1 MRDIS
6 TMPGLLSRLNIN
18 HLLLLGGLCCILV
31 FMLILPAQR
40 VGDGSEYYAM
50 YLSWQE
56 TLRPYMTEKVYQAYA
71 KFMASGQVPGLVSRT
86 QLENAF
92 PALRLGTT
100 SDFNHFWLFSFLAF
114 VIGKLASLLQIE
126 IRLHTSFILLH
137 FILLSTTILL
147 AYRFYKWP
155 GVATVLI
162 MTFAS
167 PIFWFIDKAHTEFFT
182 YCLVLSS
189 VILLLQERFFAAAF
203 FQALAATQ
211 NPSFAIIAAFILL
224 LSLVRQPSRTYG
236 LFELILAGLIGLL
249 VLLHPA
255 YYFFRFGV
263 VTPQLL
269 AGGATLGGNLSS
281 FHVWLFDPDV
291 GLLPNWPIGT
301 LCLLLAALFFLIN
314 PRRFTWSRQVLGI
327 TAFILFYLLV
337 NLYAHSST
345 TNINSGATPGLSRYS
360 LWYLP
365 LAFPFFIYVIARLSE
380 RLVAASAVAL
390 AFCALAML
398 SLYQNA
404 PIRVESYTK
413 PGYLSMLVQN
423 RLPWL
428 YDPPHEVFMERY
440 TPFGE
445 AVHLK
450 AMLMAVGPDCRKA
463 LVIPFGDRHTVA
475 SPSHC
480 FLDNQ
485 KLKILASGLI
495 GKMKH
500 PDYISLSDEQVKE
513 ARLTINIGHL
523 YKVGLDQPGNFVLRS
538 GWSGAEAWGVWSEGA
553 QAMLALPCDDTL
565 FNAKEMYLGFR
576 VFEKQTLTVKE
587 LDGTVLWSGKV
598 AGAATSVKFNTRREN
613 CRNGQYA
620 ILLDISDP
628 TSPSDLG
635 PSNDRRKLGI
645 GLSEVM
651 IGNSP

>member
-1 MRDIS
+1 MRDMAAIWQ
-6 TMPGLLSRLNIN
+6 PRLRLNLN

-56 TLRPYMTEKVYQAYA
+56 TLRPYMTETAYQAYA

-114 VIGKLASLLQIE
+114 VIGKLTSLLQIG
-126 IRLHTSFILLH
+126 IQLHTGFILLH

-155 GVATVLI
+155 GVTTVLI

-167 PIFWFIDKAHTEFFT
+167 PMFWFIDKAHTEFFT

-189 VILLLQERFFAAAF
+189 IILLLQERFFPAAF

-224 LSLVRQPSRTYG
+224 LSLVRQPGRSYG
-236 LFELILAGLIGLL
+236 LFELILAGAIGLL
-249 VLLHPA
+249 VLLHPS

-263 VTPQLL
+263 ATPQLL
-269 AGGATLGGNLSS
+269 AGGASLGGNLSS
-281 FHVWLFDPDV
+281 FHVWLLDLDI

-301 LCLLLAALFFLIN
+301 LSLLLAALFFLSA
-314 PRRFTWSRQVLGI
+314 PRSFIWSKQKLGI
-327 TAFILFYLLV
+327 AAFILFYLLI

-365 LAFPFFIYVIARLSE
+365 LAFPFFIYVIVKLSE
-380 RLVAASAVAL
+380 RLVAASAAAM

-398 SLYQNA
+398 SLYQNV
-404 PIRVESYTK
+404 PIRSESYTK
-413 PGYLSMLVQN
+413 PAYLSMLVQS
-423 RLPWL
+423 RLPWF
-428 YDPPHEVFMERY
+428 YNPPHEVFLERY

-445 AVHLK
+445 AVHLH
-450 AMLMAVGPDCRKA
+450 AMLMAVGPDCKKA
-463 LVIPFGDRHTVA
+463 LVIPFGDRQTVT
-475 SPSHC
+475 SPTHC

-485 KLKILASGLI
+485 KLKAIASELI
-495 GKMKH
+495 GKMKR
-500 PDYISLSDEQVKE
+500 PDYISLSTEQVKS
-513 ARLTINIGHL
+513 ARLTINTGQR
-523 YKVGLDQPGNFVLRS
+523 YKVGMDQPGNFLLRS
-538 GWSGAEAWGVWSEGA
+538 GWSGIEPWGVWSEGA
-553 QAMLALPCDDTL
+553 QAAIALPCDDDR
-565 FNAKEMYLGFR
+565 FNAKEMFLGFR

-587 LDGTVLWSGKV
+587 ANGAVLWSGQV
-598 AGAATSVKFNTRREN
+598 AGAAASVKFDMRREN
-613 CRNGQYA
+613 CQSGQYL
-620 ILLDISDP
+620 ILLDISNP
-628 TSPSDLG
+628 TSPSELG

-645 GLSEVM
+645 GLVEMM
-651 IGNSP
+651 IGNTL

>member
-1 MRDIS
+1 MR
-6 TMPGLLSRLNIN
+6 GALLRLNLN

-56 TLRPYMTEKVYQAYA
+56 TLRPYMTEKAYQAYA
-71 KFMASGQVPGLVSRT
+71 KFMASGQVPGLVSRM

-92 PALRLGTT
+92 PALRLGAT

-114 VIGKLASLLQIE
+114 VIGKLAGLLQIE

-137 FILLSTTILL
+137 FILLSTAILL

-189 VILLLQERFFAAAF
+189 IILLLQDRFFPAAL

-211 NPSFAIIAAFILL
+211 NPSFAIMAAFILL
-224 LSLVRQPSRTYG
+224 LSLMRQPGRSYG
-236 LFELILAGLIGLL
+236 LFEIIVAGLIGLL

-269 AGGATLGGNLSS
+269 AGGAALGGNLSS

-291 GLLPNWPIGT
+291 GLLPNWLIGT
-301 LCLLLAALFFLIN
+301 LCLLLATSFFLIN
-314 PRRFTWSRQVLGI
+314 PRRFAWSRQTLGMA
-327 TAFILFYLLV
+327 AFILFYLMT

-345 TNINSGATPGLSRYS
+345 TNINSGATPGLSRYA

-365 LAFPFFIYVIARLSE
+365 LAFPFFIYVIAKLSE
-380 RLVAASAVAL
+380 RLIAASITAL

-398 SLYQNA
+398 SMYQNA

-413 PGYLSMLVQN
+413 PAYLSMVIQN

-428 YDPPHEVFMERY
+428 YNPPYEVFMERY

-445 AVHLK
+445 AVHLR
-450 AMLMAVGPDCRKA
+450 AMLLAVGPDCRKA
-463 LVIPFGDRHTVA
+463 LIIPFGDRHTVT
-475 SPSHC
+475 SPPDC

-485 KLKILASGLI
+485 KLKVIASALI
-495 GKMKH
+495 GKMNG
-500 PDYISLSDEQVKE
+500 PDYISLSDEQIKA
-513 ARLTINIGHL
+513 ARLTINIGHR
-523 YKVGLDQPGNFVLRS
+523 YKVGLDQPGNFLLRS
-538 GWSGAEAWGVWSEGA
+538 GWSGIEPWGVWSEGA
-553 QAMLALPCDDTL
+553 QATLAFPCDDAL
-565 FNAKEMYLGFR
+565 FNAKEMFLGFR
-576 VFEKQTLTVKE
+576 VFEKQTLTVKAF
-587 LDGTVLWSGKV
+587 DGTTLWSGNV
-598 AGAATSVKFNTRREN
+598 AGAATSVKFDMRREN
-613 CRNGQYA
+613 CRSGRYA
-620 ILLDISDP
+620 ILLDISNP

-645 GLSEVM
+645 GLAEVM
-651 IGNSP
+651 IGNSL